1 MPSTTPAAGGVDSEM
16 NALGKECADLADA
29 ITDLI
34 VALDPVLRPAGPSTG
49 SSVPTCEPMC
59 ELAGRIASAR
69 QGITERVALLREIRQ
84 RLAL

>member
-1 MPSTTPAAGGVDSEM
+1 MATGSVDSEM
-16 NALGKECADLADA
+16 HALGKECSDLADA

-34 VALDPVLRPAGPSTG
+34 VALDPVLRPAGPSAG
-49 SSVPTCEPMC
+49 GSVPTCEPLC

-69 QGITERVALLREIRQ
+69 QGVTERVALLREIRQ